1 MTEPKNDIVGNCAG
15 AVVALALLLAFGGWA
30 VRSVGQAVGDAM
42 NPKAAAERRLEERT
56 VRLAAAERSEKAE
69 RERIEAAAEIER
81 KSDEERQQRA
91 QAQREKEEACRVQ
104 LGYDA
109 CREIYRP
116 TDQEIDN
123 QLRLVD
129 RANQLT
135 RP

>member
-1 MTEPKNDIVGNCAG
+1 MAEPKNDIVGNCAG
-15 AVVALALLLAFGGWA
+15 AIVGITLLLFLGGWA

-56 VRLAAAERSEKAE
+56 VRLAVVERNEKAE
-69 RERIEAAAEIER
+69 RERVEAAAATER
-81 KSDEERQQRA
+81 KSDEERRQRA
-91 QAQREKEEACRVQ
+91 EAQREKEEACRVQ

-116 TDQEIDN
+116 TNQEMDN

>member
-1 MTEPKNDIVGNCAG
+1 MAEPKNDIVGNCAG
-15 AVVALALLLAFGGWA
+15 AVVMLALLLAFGGWA
-30 VRSVGQAVGDAM
+30 VRSVGQAVGDTL

-56 VRLAAAERSEKAE
+56 ARLAVVERNEKAE
-69 RERIEAAAEIER
+69 RERVEAAVAAER
-81 KSDEERQQRA
+81 KSDEERRQRA
-91 QAQREKEEACRVQ
+91 EARRQKEEACRAQ

-129 RANQLT
+129 RANQLA

>member
-1 MTEPKNDIVGNCAG
+1 MSEPKNDIVGNCAG
-15 AVVALALLLAFGGWA
+15 AIVGITLLLFLGGWA
-30 VRSVGQAVGDAM
+30 VRSVGQAVGDAL

-56 VRLAAAERSEKAE
+56 ARLAVVARNEKAE
-69 RERIEAAAEIER
+69 QVRNKAAAEIAR
-81 KSDEERQQRA
+81 KNDEERQQRA
-91 QAQREKEEACRVQ
+91 EARRQKEEACRAQ

-123 QLRLVD
+123 QLRIVD

>member
-1 MTEPKNDIVGNCAG
+1 MAEPKNDIVGNCAG
-15 AVVALALLLAFGGWA
+15 AIVGITLMLFLGGWV

-56 VRLAAAERSEKAE
+56 VRLAVVEQGRRED
-69 RERIEAAAEIER
+69 RERAEALAETKR
-81 KSDEERQQRA
+81 KREEEEEQRA
-91 QAQREKEEACRVQ
+91 RARREKEEACRVQ